1 MLNAASAS
9 SIVYVQTA
17 FVVDETS
24 LFFILFASLM
34 SGFIIRI
41 FFRHINGKRIVFS
54 LKIIGRFFY
63 IFRCVIF
70 VPKLI
75 MAILFGWKSHI

>member
-1 MLNAASAS
+1 MSFYFV
-9 SIVYVQTA
+9 SIALGSLHFGGRDQSVFYTFCFTHVGVYNKN
-17 FVVDETS
+17 
-24 LFFILFASLM
+24 I
-34 SGFIIRI
+34 
-41 FFRHINGKRIVFS
+41 FRHINGKRIVFS
-54 LKIIGRFFY
+54 LKIIGRFFH

>member
-24 LFFILFASLM
+24 LFFYTFCFTHVGVYNKNI
-34 SGFIIRI
+34 
-41 FFRHINGKRIVFS
+41 FRHKNSKRIVFS
-54 LKIIGRFFY
+54 LKIIGRFFH